1 MSASFFKKEKNGRFV
16 DFLSTWI
23 PDVKEI
29 GAEIKTMEKWDN
41 KQNVIQEQKAW
52 KLERQKIRRRE
63 KERLELLKSN
73 TNRSNLRYIHWHT
86 TNDICWFPGEKLAPL
101 THLLIK

>member
-1 MSASFFKKEKNGRFV
+1 MDVFV
-16 DFLSTWI
+16 DFLSPWI

-52 KLERQKIRRRE
+52 KLERQKIR
-63 KERLELLKSN
+63 KM
-73 TNRSNLRYIHWHT
+73 
-86 TNDICWFPGEKLAPL
+86 GEGK
-101 THLLIK
+101 IKYCQFW

>member
-1 MSASFFKKEKNGRFV
+1 MDVFV
-16 DFLSTWI
+16 DFLSPWI

-52 KLERQKIRRRE
+52 KLERQKIR
-63 KERLELLKSN
+63 KM
-73 TNRSNLRYIHWHT
+73 
-86 TNDICWFPGEKLAPL
+86 GEAK
-101 THLLIK
+101 IKYCQFW